1 MVALGLSWLQC
12 WEGREGQPGLCTGAM
27 AGLQVDHSAGTG
39 QPFIPSMAQ
48 GRVLVG
54 AVAGKR
60 GAGEVPGV
68 LCSASPRQPSGKRR
82 HLSGFSL
89 ALLHFLSLCSS
100 TPRGFYF

>member
-27 AGLQVDHSAGTG
+27 VGLQVDHSAGTG
-39 QPFIPSMAQ
+39 QPFIPSTAQ

-60 GAGEVPGV
+60 GAGGVPGV
-68 LCSASPRQPSGKRR
+68 LCSASPRQPSGKRK